1 MAALF
6 TGCKNTSEH
15 TDLQQ
20 VSLGVY
26 SAEELFYCS
35 RTGHGH
41 AGHLLGVR
49 GGGHGPPE
57 FQEDKTHRG
66 VRCPHANQPDKTNH
80 RYPARAWPGADIQ
93 AQHEPV
99 KLTQAGIPWR
109 STG

>member
-6 TGCKNTSEH
+6 TGCKNISEH

-20 VSLGVY
+20 VSPGVY

-57 FQEDKTHRG
+57 SQEDKTHRG